1 MPLTLNA
8 NNSAPV
14 GLSAADE
21 KLDQGQREPHPRD
34 EAAVYASAS
43 RPDVSSLASLK
54 ASLDRAA
61 SNARLAV
68 SAVEQISDLL
78 IQMRQKADGS
88 AAAVS
93 TPDDDHALQQAIGA
107 IAASGAFESG
117 EGGFGLI
124 PRDFGMG
131 GSIVNLGEGTSPSLD
146 MTIGR
151 VTTALSEMDAEAAQI
166 ERHVALV
173 TRLQDMVAKRV
184 GSLVDADMNQDAAR
198 LEALQIQQQ
207 LGEQALSLANS
218 QPQTVLELFRG
229 D

>member
-1 MPLTLNA
+1 
-8 NNSAPV
+8 
-14 GLSAADE
+14 
-21 KLDQGQREPHPRD
+21 
-34 EAAVYASAS
+34 
-43 RPDVSSLASLK
+43 
-54 ASLDRAA
+54 
-61 SNARLAV
+61 
-68 SAVEQISDLL
+68 
-78 IQMRQKADGS
+78 
-88 AAAVS
+88 
-93 TPDDDHALQQAIGA
+93 
-107 IAASGAFESG
+107 
-117 EGGFGLI
+117 
-124 PRDFGMG
+124 
-131 GSIVNLGEGTSPSLD
+131 
-146 MTIGR
+146 R